1 MTAPAPYCP
10 ACKHHRHEPGRCSA
24 QPGGGVVCCSCEG
37 AAPPRCSTCDPYGN
51 RNDGH
56 LHGCPDAPAPP
67 PRCNHDFTEREIA
80 VADGQ
85 CSLCAHAEIARL
97 RGMIGYA
104 SHAPTLGSAITIL
117 NDALNGVTGA
127 DNVHEVR
134 SEITRLRGALKKIR
148 DNPEFETEVGIEDIA
163 RAALEGREE

>member
-1 MTAPAPYCP
+1 MSSH
-10 ACKHHRHEPGRCSA
+10 KHLFAVDAE
-24 QPGGGVVCCSCEG
+24 
-37 AAPPRCSTCDPYGN
+37 CDCGISISGLVKSQ
-51 RNDGH
+51 R
-56 LHGCPDAPAPP
+56 
-67 PRCNHDFTEREIA
+67 
-80 VADGQ
+80 
-85 CSLCAHAEIARL
+85 AEIARL